1 MLAVQVETDP
11 DTVIVTID
19 DDTYY
24 HQVGALHTPHAG
36 STSWH

>member
-1 MLAVQVETDP
+1 MLAMQVETDP

-24 HQVGALHTPHAG
+24 HKVGPCTHHDIYLIYF
-36 STSWH
+36 